1 VAACR
6 HAVSVELTVGILLGA
21 LAIAA
26 LANWRERRPRELGR
40 PPLVP
45 GVVIQAIA
53 IVVVILMLAHLV
65 SLFTGQPLKGR
76 GLP

>member
-1 VAACR
+1 VPAR
-6 HAVSVELTVGILLGA
+6 IHVVTLELTVAILLGA

-45 GVVIQAIA
+45 STAIQAIA

-65 SLFTGQPLKGR
+65 SLLTGQPLKGR
-76 GLP
+76 GSP

>member
-1 VAACR
+1 MVADRAM
-6 HAVSVELTVGILLGA
+6 SLGLTLVLLLAA

-26 LANWRERRPRELGR
+26 YANWRERRPRDLGR

-45 GVVIQAIA
+45 YTAIQVIAVVAI
-53 IVVVILMLAHLV
+53 IIMLAHLV
-65 SLFTGQPLKGR
+65 SLLTGQPLKSR

>member
-1 VAACR
+1 M
-6 HAVSVELTVGILLGA
+6 SLGLTLAILLGA
-21 LAIAA
+21 LALAA

-45 GVVIQAIA
+45 ATAIQAIA

-65 SLFTGQPLKGR
+65 SLLTGHPIKGR

>member
-1 VAACR
+1 M
-6 HAVSVELTVGILLGA
+6 SLELTLAILLGA
-21 LAIAA
+21 LGIAV

-45 GVVIQAIA
+45 STAVQAIA

-65 SLFTGQPLKGR
+65 SLLTGTPIRGR
-76 GLP
+76 GPP

>member
-1 VAACR
+1 M
-6 HAVSVELTVGILLGA
+6 SLELTIAVLLGA
-21 LAIAA
+21 LAIAV
-26 LANWRERRPRELGR
+26 LANWRERRPRDLGR

-45 GVVIQAIA
+45 SIAIQTIA

-65 SLFTGQPLKGR
+65 SLLTGQPIRGR